1 MNTIRIRQAG
11 RARSGCRVLL
21 SLLFSVWAFSQP
33 GAQGGPPTLVDF
45 EAIPGITVLGAFG
58 DGCCVIPLAARL
70 STQLQISHGVTFSSV
85 AGYVAVVRLGTGHA
99 TSGANGIGGVN
110 LANVLKYNSPVVITF
125 NVPGSPSTPGVTDF
139 VSIRGDMQPATG
151 RATME
156 AFGAEGT
163 LLATVTAADA
173 SGGLTLTIAT
183 PHIHSVRVTQT
194 LSNIAYDDLRFNPPT
209 PVRTLERPTANAG
222 PDQQLHVGQ
231 TVELDGSASSDDNT
245 DTANLQF
252 AWTLTSKPDGSLATL
267 TAPGSMHPSFVAD
280 LPGEYVAGLVVT
292 DADGLASDTDTV
304 IIGSNNTAP
313 VADAGSAQGGVVGQ
327 TVTLDGSTSHD
338 ADSDPLEFSWTLAAP
353 VGSAAALAG
362 ATDAIATFIP
372 DQPGNYIATL
382 TVIDPFGGVSAAT
395 VTVSVITG
403 EDYAA
408 TAILDALRTLRGL
421 RLDQVTT
428 RGNRTAMQNFLVQAI
443 AALEAGDFAEAKRK
457 VAAALERTDGCA
469 LRQAPDGNGPER
481 DWIVDC
487 EAQGVVFELLSAA
500 LAAITA

>member
-1 MNTIRIRQAG
+1 
-11 RARSGCRVLL
+11 
-21 SLLFSVWAFSQP
+21 
-33 GAQGGPPTLVDF
+33 
-45 EAIPGITVLGAFG
+45 
-58 DGCCVIPLAARL
+58 
-70 STQLQISHGVTFSSV
+70 
-85 AGYVAVVRLGTGHA
+85 
-99 TSGANGIGGVN
+99 
-110 LANVLKYNSPVVITF
+110 
-125 NVPGSPSTPGVTDF
+125 
-139 VSIRGDMQPATG
+139 
-151 RATME
+151 ME
-156 AFGAEGT
+156 AFDAEGT

>member
-1 MNTIRIRQAG
+1 MDIVRIRQAG
-11 RARSGCRVLL
+11 GTRSTVRVLL
-21 SLLFSVWAFSQP
+21 SVLLSVWAFA
-33 GAQGGPPTLVDF
+33 GVAAQGGPATLVDF
-45 EAIPGITVLGAFG
+45 EVIPGITALNAFG
-58 DGCCVIPLAARL
+58 DGCCVIPSAARL

-110 LANVLKYNSPVVITF
+110 LANILKYNSAVVITF

-139 VSIRGDMQPATG
+139 VSIRGDTQPATG

-156 AFGAEGT
+156 AFDAEGT
-163 LLATVTAADA
+163 LLATVTAADR

-209 PVRTLERPTANAG
+209 PVRTLERPTASAG

-267 TAPGSMHPSFVAD
+267 TAPESMHPSFIAD
-280 LPGEYVAGLVVT
+280 LPGEYVVGLVVT
-292 DADGLASDTDTV
+292 DADGLASDMDAV
-304 IIGSNNTAP
+304 IVSSNNTAP
-313 VADAGSAQGGVVGQ
+313 VADAGSAQGVIVGEL
-327 TVTLDGSTSHD
+327 VTLDGSASHD

-353 VGSAAALAG
+353 VGSLAALAG
-362 ATDAIATFIP
+362 ATNPTATFIP
-372 DQPGNYIATL
+372 DEPGNYIATL
-382 TVIDPFGGVSAAT
+382 TVSDPFKGVSAAT

-403 EDYAA
+403 QDYAA
-408 TAILDALRTLRGL
+408 TAILNALQTLRAL

-428 RGNRTAMQNFLVQAI
+428 RGNRTAMQNFLVQAL
-443 AALEAGDFAEAKRK
+443 AALEAGDLAEARRK
-457 VAAALERTDGCA
+457 VAAAIERTDGCA

-487 EAQGVVFELLSAA
+487 EAQAVVFDLLSAA
-500 LAAITA
+500 LAAITP

>member
-1 MNTIRIRQAG
+1 MNTLRIRQAG
-11 RARSGCRVLL
+11 GDGSRCRVLL
-21 SLLFSVWAFSQP
+21 SLLLSVWAFTQA
-33 GAQGGPPTLVDF
+33 GAQSGPTTVVDF
-45 EAIPGITVLGAFG
+45 EAIPGITALNGFG
-58 DGCCVIPLAARL
+58 DGCCIIPSGARL
-70 STQLQISHGVTFSSV
+70 STQLQNSHGITFSSV

-99 TSGANGIGGVN
+99 TSGLNGIGGVN
-110 LANVLKYNSPVVITF
+110 VGNFLKYNSPVVITF

-139 VSIRGDMQPATG
+139 VSIRGDMHPALV

-156 AFGAEGT
+156 AFDAEGT
-163 LLATVTAADA
+163 LLATVSAADT
-173 SGGLTLTIAT
+173 SVGLTLAVAT
-183 PHIHSVRVTQT
+183 PGIHSVRLTQT
-194 LSNIAYDDLRFNPPT
+194 ESNIAYDDLRFNAPVA
-209 PVRTLERPTANAG
+209 VRTLERPTANAG

-252 AWTLTSKPDGSLATL
+252 AWTLTSNPDGSLATL
-267 TAPGSMHPSFVAD
+267 TSPGSMHPSFVAD

-292 DADGLASDTDTV
+292 DADGLASDVDTV
-304 IIGSNNTAP
+304 IISSNNTAP

-327 TVTLDGSTSHD
+327 TVTLDGSASHD

-353 VGSAAALAG
+353 AGSMAALAG
-362 ATDAIATFIP
+362 ATGAIATFMP
-372 DQPGNYIATL
+372 DEPGNYVATL
-382 TVIDPFGGVSAAT
+382 TVIDPFGGVSAAS

-408 TAILDALRTLRGL
+408 TAILNALRTLRGL

-428 RGNRTAMQNFLVQAI
+428 RGNRTAMQNFLVQAL
-443 AALEAGDFAEAKRK
+443 AAIEAGDLAEAKSK

-487 EAQGVVFELLSAA
+487 EAQAVVFDLLSAA
-500 LAAITA
+500 LAAITP

>member
-1 MNTIRIRQAG
+1 
-11 RARSGCRVLL
+11 
-21 SLLFSVWAFSQP
+21 
-33 GAQGGPPTLVDF
+33 
-45 EAIPGITVLGAFG
+45 
-58 DGCCVIPLAARL
+58 
-70 STQLQISHGVTFSSV
+70 
-85 AGYVAVVRLGTGHA
+85 
-99 TSGANGIGGVN
+99 
-110 LANVLKYNSPVVITF
+110 
-125 NVPGSPSTPGVTDF
+125 
-139 VSIRGDMQPATG
+139 
-151 RATME
+151 
-156 AFGAEGT
+156 
-163 LLATVTAADA
+163 
-173 SGGLTLTIAT
+173 
-183 PHIHSVRVTQT
+183 
-194 LSNIAYDDLRFNPPT
+194 
-209 PVRTLERPTANAG
+209 
-222 PDQQLHVGQ
+222 
-231 TVELDGSASSDDNT
+231 
-245 DTANLQF
+245 
-252 AWTLTSKPDGSLATL
+252 
-267 TAPGSMHPSFVAD
+267 
-280 LPGEYVAGLVVT
+280 
-292 DADGLASDTDTV
+292 
-304 IIGSNNTAP
+304 

-327 TVTLDGSTSHD
+327 TVTLDGSPSHD